1 MKDYLK
7 MHASQAAYETWA
19 ASNDYVTPNVSLIED
34 TYELI
39 YQEYV
44 EPTQQYIEIAG
55 IKWATMN
62 YGAESITD
70 LGTKYTNYP
79 NSDVITTSYGNNWHT
94 ASSAEFNLLSN
105 NSYTSISYISD
116 YNNTGITGIL
126 ITDKYDNTKQLFFP
140 AKLDKHLI
148 LYTSSTHYDNDT
160 RYIDLCRVHNDIEY
174 PDIFIDNQYYEG
186 LENFDDA
193 DAFYIR
199 GVYNDI
205 ESAVICTFIINEDTI
220 DENKLQVTYHPEK
233 FKRIEINGVAA
244 NVDSDGYLDISNLQI
259 SNNELTLTYILRIP
273 KHIEENAFAYLG
285 GLKSC
290 IIPSTVDYIGYQAFD
305 ESFRLETLTV
315 LNPNP
320 PHIVGYTAFGY
331 TNLSHIYVPSASVN
345 IYKTDTYYNE
355 SAEQNQLTEWGTYSS
370 IISSIQE

>member
-7 MHASQAAYETWA
+7 KHTTQAAYTTWA
-19 ASNDYVTPNVSLIED
+19 QSNDFVTPNVSLIEA
-34 TYELI
+34 TRGLV
-39 YQEYV
+39 YQSYV
-44 EPTQQYIEIAG
+44 KPTQQYIEIAG
-55 IKWATMN
+55 IKWAIMN

-94 ASSAEFNLLSN
+94 ASSAEFDLLTK
-105 NSYTSISYISD
+105 NSFTSISYISD

-140 AKLDKHLI
+140 VKLDKNLI
-148 LYTSSTHYDNDT
+148 LYTSTTNYDTYRYIYLCTMCNDT
-160 RYIDLCRVHNDIEY
+160 KFPLISTNST
-174 PDIFIDNQYYEG
+174 YYEES

-205 ESAVICTFIINEDTI
+205 ESAVICTFIIDETTI
-220 DENKLQVTYHPEK
+220 DENKLQVACYPEK

-244 NVDSDGYLDISNLQI
+244 NVDSDGNLDISNLQI

-273 KHIEENAFAYLG
+273 KHIEDGAFTSLY

-305 ESFRLETLTV
+305 ESSRLETLTV

-320 PHIVGYTAFGY
+320 PHIDGMAFGY
-331 TNLSHIYVPSASVN
+331 TNLSYIYVPSESVN
-345 IYKTDTYYNE
+345 IYKTDTFYNE
-355 SAEQNQLTEWGTYSS
+355 SSEQNELTEWGANYSS
-370 IISSIQE
+370 IISSIPE